1 MWPSLFSALLAN
13 VRIVSGIPTYILHRF
28 TVSGSDCGS
37 SNPAIYLHKAPAS
50 GDADQCSCAITK
62 LRVSHIS
69 VKLARMLFLNNVLQK
84 VLFLV
89 TMPSYAEIMYVILE
103 KETLCANHPLLN
115 IEKTSDIKTLFHL
128 CRKEVGK
135 WLNNSQYAVSLVL
148 K

>member
-84 VLFLV
+84 VLFFGYDALIRGDNV
-89 TMPSYAEIMYVILE
+89 CNPGEG
-103 KETLCANHPLLN
+103 
-115 IEKTSDIKTLFHL
+115 DIV
-128 CRKEVGK
+128 C
-135 WLNNSQYAVSLVL
+135 
-148 K
+148 